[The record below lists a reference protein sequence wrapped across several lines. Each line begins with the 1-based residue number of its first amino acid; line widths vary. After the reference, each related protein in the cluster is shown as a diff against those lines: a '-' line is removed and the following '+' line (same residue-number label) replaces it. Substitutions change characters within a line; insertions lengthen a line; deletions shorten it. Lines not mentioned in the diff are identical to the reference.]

1 MEKISVGAN
10 VFTFPMPVAL
20 LGCMVDGRANFMA
33 LGWMTRV
40 NANPPLIGVGVGN
53 HHHTTKGL
61 RESKAFSI
69 NYPGADMRVVTDY
82 CGIVSGKSEDKSA
95 AFTVFYGLLG
105 NVPMIAECTLS
116 LECRVVQEVPFK
128 TNTFFIGEIV
138 ESYTEERYLTGN
150 SPDIKKM
157 NPLLLTMP
165 DNNYWTVGE
174 HAGRAWKDGSQYK
187 KK

>member
-105 NVPMIAECTLS
+105 ATC
-116 LECRVVQEVPFK
+116 Q
-128 TNTFFIGEIV
+128 
-138 ESYTEERYLTGN
+138 
-150 SPDIKKM
+150 
-157 NPLLLTMP
+157 
-165 DNNYWTVGE
+165 
-174 HAGRAWKDGSQYK
+174 
-187 KK
+187 